1 MTAFDVEA
9 VRRRFSSLET
19 GFGFFDAPGGSQVP
33 DEVGQAIATTLRV
46 ASANLGAPY
55 PTGQRVEKI
64 VDDAKAGGA
73 RFLNCSP
80 AEVVFGMNMTTINF
94 ALSRVLGR
102 ELKAGDEI
110 LVTRLDHDGNVAPWV
125 ELADDLGLV
134 LQHVDI
140 NADSTLDLD
149 DLESKLNERTKVVAF
164 PWASNVIGTLVDA
177 RRVCELAH
185 RVGAI
190 AWVDAVHYAAHEPM
204 DVQAIDADVVLC
216 SPYKFC
222 GPHLGMGYVRESL
235 ARTWRPYKA
244 RPSATT
250 PTARR
255 FETGTLPYE
264 LLGGLIATFA
274 YLEDIGGLA
283 AIRAYERS
291 LGEQFLNGLT
301 DSTTV
306 YGLPTMEGRVPT
318 FLLNLD
324 GIPARDVSLALAAR
338 DMGVWSHD
346 TYYAL
351 GLYPRLGYDE
361 AVRLGFIHYNTPDEV
376 DRLLSELARLVEQ
389 APLSPASR

>member
-33 DEVGQAIATTLRV
+33 DAVGQAIANTLRD

-55 PTGQRVEKI
+55 PTGHRVEQI
-64 VDDAKAGGA
+64 VDGAKGRGA
-73 RFLNCSP
+73 RFFNCTP

-94 ALSRVLGR
+94 ALTRVLGR
-102 ELKAGDEI
+102 ELKEGDEI

-125 ELADDLGLV
+125 ELAEDLGLV
-134 LQHVDI
+134 VQHVDI
-140 NADSTLDLD
+140 NADTTLDLA
-149 DLESKLNERTKVVAF
+149 DLASKLSERTRVVSF

-177 RRVCELAH
+177 KRVCELAH
-185 RVGAI
+185 SVGAI

-222 GPHLGMGYVRESL
+222 GPHLGMAYVRESL
-235 ARTWRPYKA
+235 AKTWRPYKA

-264 LLGGLIATFA
+264 LLGGLIATFQ
-274 YLEDIGGLA
+274 YLDDIGGMA
-283 AIRAYERS
+283 AIRDYERS
-291 LGEQFLNGLT
+291 LGERFLHGLT
-301 DSTTV
+301 DAATIF
-306 YGLPTMEGRVPT
+306 GLPTMEGRVPT

-361 AVRLGFIHYNTPDEV
+361 AVRLGFIHYNTPGEV
-376 DRLLSELARLVEQ
+376 DRLLSEFSKLVEQ
-389 APLSPASR
+389 APLSPVSR

>member
-33 DEVGQAIATTLRV
+33 DEVGQAIANTLRD

-64 VDDAKAGGA
+64 VDDAKARGA
-73 RFLNCSP
+73 RFFNCTP

-94 ALSRVLGR
+94 ALTRVLGR
-102 ELKAGDEI
+102 ELKEGDEI

-125 ELADDLGLV
+125 ELAEDLGLV
-134 LQHVDI
+134 IHHVDL
-140 NADSTLDLD
+140 NADTTLDLA
-149 DLESKLNERTKVVAF
+149 DLESKLSERTRVVSF

-177 RRVCELAH
+177 KRVCELAH
-185 RVGAI
+185 SVGAI

-222 GPHLGMGYVRESL
+222 GPHLGMAYVRESL
-235 ARTWRPYKA
+235 AKTWRPYKA

-264 LLGGLIATFA
+264 LLGGVIATFQ
-274 YLEDIGGLA
+274 YLDDIGGMA
-283 AIRAYERS
+283 AIRDYERS
-291 LGEQFLNGLT
+291 LGERFLDGLT
-301 DSTTV
+301 DAATI

-361 AVRLGFIHYNTPDEV
+361 AVRLGFIHYNSAHEV
-376 DRLLSELARLVEQ
+376 DRLLGEFSKLVEQ
-389 APLSPASR
+389 APLSPVSR

>member
-73 RFLNCSP
+73 RFFNCSP

-134 LQHVDI
+134 LHHVDI

-149 DLESKLNERTKVVAF
+149 DLASKLNERTKVVAF

-222 GPHLGMGYVRESL
+222 GPHLGMAYVRESL

>member
-73 RFLNCSP
+73 RFFNCSP

-94 ALSRVLGR
+94 ALTRVLGR

-125 ELADDLGLV
+125 ELAEDLGLV
-134 LQHVDI
+134 LHHVDI

-185 RVGAI
+185 GVGAI

-222 GPHLGMGYVRESL
+222 GPHLGMAYVRESL

>member
-19 GFGFFDAPGGSQVP
+19 GFAFFDAPGGSQVP
-33 DEVGQAIATTLRV
+33 DEVGQAIANTLRD

-55 PTGQRVEKI
+55 ATGHRVEKI

-80 AEVVFGMNMTTINF
+80 AEVVFGTNMTTVNF
-94 ALSRVLGR
+94 NLTRVLGR

-134 LQHVDI
+134 ITHVDI
-140 NADSTLDLD
+140 NADTTLDLA
-149 DLESKLNERTKVVAF
+149 DLESKLSERTKVVSF
-164 PWASNVIGTLVDA
+164 PWASNAIGTIVDA
-177 RRVCELAH
+177 KRVCELAH
-185 RVGAI
+185 SVGAL

-204 DVQAIDADVVLC
+204 DVRAIDADVVLC

-222 GPHLGMGYVRESL
+222 GPHLGMAYVRESL
-235 ARTWRPYKA
+235 AKTWRPYKA

-255 FETGTLPYE
+255 FEAGTLPYE

-274 YLEDIGGLA
+274 YLDDIGGMA
-283 AIRAYERS
+283 AIRDYERM
-291 LGEQFLNGLT
+291 LGERFLAGLT
-301 DSTTV
+301 DAATV

-318 FLLNLD
+318 FLLNLE
-324 GIPARDVSLALAAR
+324 GIPAADVSIAMAAR
-338 DMGVWSHD
+338 DMGLWAHD

-361 AVRLGFIHYNTPDEV
+361 AVRLGFIHYNTADEV
-376 DRLLSELARLVEQ
+376 DRLNAAFSQLVEQ
-389 APLSPASR
+389 APLSSASR

>member
-55 PTGQRVEKI
+55 PTGRRVEKI

-134 LQHVDI
+134 LHHVDI

-204 DVQAIDADVVLC
+204 DVRAIDADVVLC

-222 GPHLGMGYVRESL
+222 GPHLGMAYVRESL
-235 ARTWRPYKA
+235 ASTWRPYKA

>member
-19 GFGFFDAPGGSQVP
+19 GFGFFDAPGGTQVP
-33 DEVGQAIATTLRV
+33 DEVGQAIANTLRD

-55 PTGQRVEKI
+55 PTGHRVEGI
-64 VDDAKAGGA
+64 VDEAKARGA
-73 RFLNCSP
+73 RFLECTP
-80 AEVVFGMNMTTINF
+80 AEVVFGMNMTTVNF
-94 ALSRVLGR
+94 ALTRVLGR
-102 ELKAGDEI
+102 ELKEGDEI
-110 LVTRLDHDGNVAPWV
+110 LVTRLDHDGNVAPWI
-125 ELADDLGLV
+125 ELAEDLGLV
-134 LQHVDI
+134 VQHVDI
-140 NADSTLDLD
+140 NDDTTLDLA
-149 DLESKLNERTKVVAF
+149 DLESKLSERTRVVSF
-164 PWASNVIGTLVDA
+164 PWASNVVGTLVDA
-177 RRVCELAH
+177 KRVVELAH

-222 GPHLGMGYVRESL
+222 GPHLGMAYVRESL
-235 ARTWRPYKA
+235 AKTWRPYKA

-264 LLGGLIATFA
+264 LLGGLIATFD
-274 YLEDIGGLA
+274 YLDSIGGMA
-283 AIRAYERS
+283 AIREYERS
-291 LGEQFLNGLT
+291 LGERFLDGLT
-301 DSTTV
+301 DSATI

-338 DMGVWSHD
+338 EMGVWSHD

-376 DRLLSELARLVEQ
+376 DRLLGELSRLVEQ
-389 APLSPASR
+389 APLSPVSH

>member
-9 VRRRFSSLET
+9 VRRRFSSLES

-33 DEVGQAIATTLRV
+33 DEVGTAIAATLRD

-55 PTGQRVEKI
+55 PTGHRVEQI
-64 VDDAKAGGA
+64 VEQSKAAGA
-73 RFLNCSP
+73 RFFGCSP
-80 AEVVFGMNMTTINF
+80 AEVVFGANMTTLNF
-94 ALSRVLGR
+94 ALTRVLGR

-125 ELADDLGLV
+125 ELAEDLGLV
-134 LQHVDI
+134 IQHVDI

-149 DLESKLNERTKVVAF
+149 DLRSKLSERTRVVSF
-164 PWASNVIGTLVDA
+164 PWASNVIGTIVDA
-177 RRVCELAH
+177 KRVCELAH
-185 RVGAI
+185 SVGAI

-204 DVQAIDADVVLC
+204 DVHAIDADVVLC

-222 GPHLGMGYVRESL
+222 GPHLGMAYVRESL
-235 ARTWRPYKA
+235 AKTWRPYKA

-274 YLEDIGGLA
+274 YLDDIGGMT
-283 AIRAYERS
+283 AIRDYERE
-291 LGEQFLNGLT
+291 LGARFLSGLT
-301 DSTTV
+301 DAATV

-318 FLLNLD
+318 FLLNLE

-338 DMGVWSHD
+338 HMGVWSHD

-361 AVRLGFIHYNTPDEV
+361 AVRLGFIHYNTPAEV
-376 DRLLSELARLVEQ
+376 DHLNDELTKLVER
-389 APLSPASR
+389 APVGSASR

>member
-33 DEVGQAIATTLRV
+33 DEVGQAIANTLRD

-55 PTGQRVEKI
+55 PTGHRVERI
-64 VDDAKAGGA
+64 VDDAKARGA
-73 RFLNCSP
+73 RFFNCTP

-94 ALSRVLGR
+94 ALTRVLGR
-102 ELKAGDEI
+102 ELKEGDEI

-125 ELADDLGLV
+125 ELAEDLGLV
-134 LQHVDI
+134 IQHVDI
-140 NADSTLDLD
+140 NADTTLDLA
-149 DLESKLNERTKVVAF
+149 DLESKLSERTRVVSF

-177 RRVCELAH
+177 KRVCELAH
-185 RVGAI
+185 GAGAI

-216 SPYKFC
+216 SPYKYC
-222 GPHLGMGYVRESL
+222 GPHLGMAYVRESL
-235 ARTWRPYKA
+235 AQTWRPYKA
-244 RPSATT
+244 RPSAST

-274 YLEDIGGLA
+274 YLEDIGGMA
-283 AIRAYERS
+283 AIRDYERS
-291 LGEQFLNGLT
+291 LGERFMDGLT
-301 DSTTV
+301 DAATV

-376 DRLLSELARLVEQ
+376 DRLLGEFSKLVEQ
-389 APLSPASR
+389 APLSPVSR

>member
-1 MTAFDVEA
+1 
-9 VRRRFSSLET
+9 
-19 GFGFFDAPGGSQVP
+19 
-33 DEVGQAIATTLRV
+33 
-46 ASANLGAPY
+46 
-55 PTGQRVEKI
+55 
-64 VDDAKAGGA
+64 
-73 RFLNCSP
+73 
-80 AEVVFGMNMTTINF
+80 
-94 ALSRVLGR
+94 
-102 ELKAGDEI
+102 
-110 LVTRLDHDGNVAPWV
+110 
-125 ELADDLGLV
+125 
-134 LQHVDI
+134 
-140 NADSTLDLD
+140 
-149 DLESKLNERTKVVAF
+149 
-164 PWASNVIGTLVDA
+164 
-177 RRVCELAH
+177 
-185 RVGAI
+185 
-190 AWVDAVHYAAHEPM
+190 M

-222 GPHLGMGYVRESL
+222 GPHLGMAYVRESL

>member
-33 DEVGQAIATTLRV
+33 DEVGQAIATSLRV

-73 RFLNCSP
+73 RFFNCSP

-102 ELKAGDEI
+102 ELQAGDEI

-134 LQHVDI
+134 LHHVDI

-149 DLESKLNERTKVVAF
+149 DLASKLNERTKVVAF

-222 GPHLGMGYVRESL
+222 GPHLGMAYVRESL

>member
-55 PTGQRVEKI
+55 PTGRRVEKI

-134 LQHVDI
+134 LHHVDI

-149 DLESKLNERTKVVAF
+149 DLESKLNERAKVVAF

-204 DVQAIDADVVLC
+204 DVRAIDADVVLC

-222 GPHLGMGYVRESL
+222 GPHLGMAYVRESL
-235 ARTWRPYKA
+235 ASTWRPYKA

-301 DSTTV
+301 DSSTV

>member
-204 DVQAIDADVVLC
+204 DVHAIDADVVLC

-222 GPHLGMGYVRESL
+222 GPHLGMAYVRESL

-291 LGEQFLNGLT
+291 LGEQFLGGLT

>member
-33 DEVGQAIATTLRV
+33 DEVGQAIATTLRD

-55 PTGQRVEKI
+55 PTGQRVEQI
-64 VDDAKAGGA
+64 VDDAKARGA
-73 RFLNCSP
+73 RFFNCSP

-94 ALSRVLGR
+94 ALTRVLGR

-140 NADSTLDLD
+140 NADSTLDLA
-149 DLESKLNERTKVVAF
+149 DLESKLSAHEGRLLPLGLER
-164 PWASNVIGTLVDA
+164 DRHA
-177 RRVCELAH
+177 RRRQRVCELAH

-222 GPHLGMGYVRESL
+222 GPHLGMAYVRESL

-376 DRLLSELARLVEQ
+376 DRLLSELSKLVEQ

>member
-33 DEVGQAIATTLRV
+33 DEVGQAVADTLRD

-55 PTGQRVEKI
+55 PTGHRVEQI
-64 VDDAKAGGA
+64 VDDAKARGA
-73 RFLNCSP
+73 RFFNCTP

-94 ALSRVLGR
+94 ALTRVLGR
-102 ELKAGDEI
+102 ELKEGDEI

-125 ELADDLGLV
+125 ELAEDLGLV
-134 LQHVDI
+134 IQHVDI
-140 NADSTLDLD
+140 NADTTLDLA
-149 DLESKLNERTKVVAF
+149 DLESKLSERTRVVSF

-177 RRVCELAH
+177 KRVCELAH
-185 RVGAI
+185 GVGAI

-222 GPHLGMGYVRESL
+222 GPHLGMAYVRESL
-235 ARTWRPYKA
+235 GKTWRPYKA

-264 LLGGLIATFA
+264 LLGGLIATFR
-274 YLEDIGGLA
+274 YLDDIGGMA
-283 AIRAYERS
+283 AIRDYERS
-291 LGEQFLNGLT
+291 LGEQFLQGLP

-376 DRLLSELARLVEQ
+376 DRLLGEFSKLVEQ
-389 APLSPASR
+389 APLSPVSR

>member
-73 RFLNCSP
+73 RFFNCSP

-134 LQHVDI
+134 LHHVDI

-149 DLESKLNERTKVVAF
+149 DLESKLSERTKVVAF

-185 RVGAI
+185 GVGAI

-204 DVQAIDADVVLC
+204 AVRAIDADVVLC

-222 GPHLGMGYVRESL
+222 GPHLGMAYVRESL

-283 AIRAYERS
+283 AIRTYERS

-301 DSTTV
+301 DGTTV

-376 DRLLSELARLVEQ
+376 DRLLSELARLLEQ

>member
-19 GFGFFDAPGGSQVP
+19 GFAFFDAPGGSQVP
-33 DEVGQAIATTLRV
+33 DEVGQAIANTLRD

-55 PTGQRVEKI
+55 ATGHRVEKI
-64 VDDAKAGGA
+64 VDDAKSGGA

-80 AEVVFGMNMTTINF
+80 AEVVFGSNMTTVNF
-94 ALSRVLGR
+94 NLTRVLGR
-102 ELKAGDEI
+102 SLEAGDEI

-134 LQHVDI
+134 VTHVDI
-140 NADSTLDLD
+140 NADTTLDLA
-149 DLESKLNERTKVVAF
+149 DLESKLSERTKVVSF
-164 PWASNVIGTLVDA
+164 PWASNAIGTIVDA
-177 RRVCELAH
+177 KRVCELAH
-185 RVGAI
+185 GVGAL
-190 AWVDAVHYAAHEPM
+190 AWVDAVHFAAHETM

-222 GPHLGMGYVRESL
+222 GPHLGMAFVRESL

-274 YLEDIGGLA
+274 YLDDIGGMA
-283 AIRAYERS
+283 AIRDYERM
-291 LGEQFLNGLT
+291 LGERFLAGLT
-301 DSTTV
+301 DAATI

-324 GIPARDVSLALAAR
+324 GIPAADVSIAMAAR
-338 DMGVWSHD
+338 DMGLWAHD

-361 AVRLGFIHYNTPDEV
+361 AVRLGFIHYNTVDEV
-376 DRLLSELARLVEQ
+376 DRLNAALSQLVEQ
-389 APLSPASR
+389 APLSSVSR

>member
-55 PTGQRVEKI
+55 PTGHRVEKI

-73 RFLNCSP
+73 RFFNCTP
-80 AEVVFGMNMTTINF
+80 AEVVFGMNMTTVNF
-94 ALSRVLGR
+94 ALTRVLGR

-134 LQHVDI
+134 VHHVDI
-140 NADSTLDLD
+140 NADSTLDLA
-149 DLESKLNERTKVVAF
+149 DLESKLSERTKVVSF

-185 RVGAI
+185 GVGAI

-222 GPHLGMGYVRESL
+222 GPHLGMAYVRESL
-235 ARTWRPYKA
+235 ASTWRPYKA

-264 LLGGLIATFA
+264 LLGGLIATFS
-274 YLEDIGGLA
+274 YLEDVGGLA

-291 LGEQFLNGLT
+291 LGEQFLHGLPE
-301 DSTTV
+301 SATV
-306 YGLPTMEGRVPT
+306 YGLPAMEGRVPT

-389 APLSPASR
+389 APLSSASR

>member
-291 LGEQFLNGLT
+291 LGEQFLSGLT

>member
-9 VRRRFSSLET
+9 VRRRFSSLQT

-33 DEVGQAIATTLRV
+33 DEVGTAIANTLRD

-55 PTGQRVEKI
+55 PTGKRVEAI
-64 VDDAKAGGA
+64 VDESKARGA
-73 RFLNCSP
+73 RFFNCGP
-80 AEVVFGMNMTTINF
+80 AEVVFGANMTTLNF
-94 ALSRVLGR
+94 ALSRVFGR
-102 ELKAGDEI
+102 TLVAGDEI
-110 LVTRLDHDGNVAPWV
+110 IVTRLDHDGNVAPWV

-134 LQHVDI
+134 VQHVDV
-140 NADSTLDLD
+140 NADSTLDLA
-149 DLESKLNERTKVVAF
+149 DLESRLSERTRVVAF
-164 PWASNVIGTLVDA
+164 PWASNVIGTIVDA
-177 RRVCELAH
+177 RRVSELAH
-185 RVGAI
+185 AAGAI
-190 AWVDAVHYAAHEPM
+190 AWVDAVHYAAHETM
-204 DVQAIDADVVLC
+204 DVRAIDADVVLC

-222 GPHLGMGYVRESL
+222 GPHLGMAYVRESL
-235 ARTWRPYKA
+235 AETWRPYKA

-274 YLEDIGGLA
+274 YLDDIGGMD
-283 AIRAYERS
+283 AIRTYERA
-291 LGEQFLNGLT
+291 LGERFLAGLT
-301 DSTTV
+301 DAATV

-318 FLLNLD
+318 FLLNLE
-324 GIPARDVSLALAAR
+324 GTPARDVSLALAAR

-376 DRLLSELARLVEQ
+376 DRLNDELAKLAER
-389 APLSPASR
+389 APLHHAAR

>member
-73 RFLNCSP
+73 RFFNCSP

-134 LQHVDI
+134 LHHVDI

-149 DLESKLNERTKVVAF
+149 DLESKLSERTKVVAF

-185 RVGAI
+185 GVGAI

-204 DVQAIDADVVLC
+204 DVRAIDADVVLC

-222 GPHLGMGYVRESL
+222 GPHLGMAYVRESL

-283 AIRAYERS
+283 AIRTYERS

-301 DSTTV
+301 DGTTV

-346 TYYAL
+346 TSYAL

-376 DRLLSELARLVEQ
+376 DRLLSELARLLEQ